1 MLTLPEKEIRMKT
14 SVARLQG
21 VYLAASLALGLAA
34 LTGCGTGGDA
44 AMTAKREQFLRAAE
58 PAGATSFADAR
69 TTLAEKP
76 GVVLV
81 GRISAGD
88 QEPFVDG
95 QAAFTLTD
103 AFGDDA
109 AHGGDGGHDP
119 ANCPFCKRRASQP
132 ESKAIVQFLDEQGKV
147 VPIDARKLFDLKP
160 NQVVVIEGE
169 ATVDPL
175 NVMFVAAKAIHVRQ

>member
-1 MLTLPEKEIRMKT
+1 MVTYCSWLRKFVFGALF
-14 SVARLQG
+14 
-21 VYLAASLALGLAA
+21 ALGLSVLA
-34 LTGCGTGGDA
+34 GCGSGNDA
-44 AMTAKREQFLRAAE
+44 AVAAKRSQYLRAEE
-58 PAGATSFADAR
+58 PAGATSFIDAR
-69 TTLAEKP
+69 LTLAEKP
-76 GVVLV
+76 AVVLV

-95 QAAFTLTD
+95 QAAFTVTD
-103 AFGDDA
+103 AFGD
-109 AHGGDGGHDP
+109 HGSDDGHDP

-132 ESKAIVQFLDEQGKV
+132 TSKAIVQFLDEQGKV

>member
-1 MLTLPEKEIRMKT
+1 MFTQTNMPSGRAL
-14 SVARLQG
+14 
-21 VYLAASLALGLAA
+21 LAASSVAVLLG
-34 LTGCGTGGDA
+34 LTGCGSGVDSA
-44 AMTAKREQFLRAAE
+44 VLAKRTQYLRTEE

-69 TTLAEKP
+69 QTLDEKP
-76 GVVLV
+76 SVVLV

-88 QEPFVDG
+88 QEPFVQG

-103 AFGDDA
+103 AFGDA

-147 VPIDARKLFDLKP
+147 VPIDARELFDLKP

-175 NVMFVAAKAIHVRQ
+175 NVMFVAAKAMHVRP